1 MEVFRMIKFK
11 QGWIG
16 TKEGVKKDIIVKAA
30 APNKLKDA
38 LIGGSFV
45 IGGIIYLTSTAFRY
59 GSKKHEDAEIKAMED
74 LNLLKDID

>member
-1 MEVFRMIKFK
+1 MIKFK
-11 QGWIG
+11 QGWIS
-16 TKEGVKKDIIVKAA
+16 TMEGAKKDIIVKAS

-59 GSKKHEDAEIKAMED
+59 GSKKHEDAEIKVMED

>member
-1 MEVFRMIKFK
+1 MIKFK

-38 LIGGSFV
+38 FIGGCLFTLRLRRSDMV
-45 IGGIIYLTSTAFRY
+45 LKSMTKQSTT
-59 GSKKHEDAEIKAMED
+59 
-74 LNLLKDID
+74 

>member
-11 QGWIG
+11 QCWIG

-45 IGGIIYLTSTAFRY
+45 IGGI
-59 GSKKHEDAEIKAMED
+59 
-74 LNLLKDID
+74 

>member
-1 MEVFRMIKFK
+1 MEVFKMIKFK

-38 LIGGSFV
+38 FIGGCLV

-59 GSKKHEDAEIKAMED
+59 GAQKHDEAEYNVMND